1 LPSEAIA
8 YKREVTNGDAVVC
21 RARPSISLSHTA
33 LPKVDCV
40 LILMAFPIEAIVG
53 ILGMIVALPPTIY
66 ALWKMIHHFGEKS
79 ADKGALM
86 YHFQMVL
93 DPCAL

>member
-1 LPSEAIA
+1 
-8 YKREVTNGDAVVC
+8 
-21 RARPSISLSHTA
+21 
-33 LPKVDCV
+33 
-40 LILMAFPIEAIVG
+40 MAFPIEAIVG